1 VQINVALGGTICEE
15 CTCRNR
21 EPDLLP
27 RAPDMRHGVSKLA
40 RLADLDRH
48 AYVGA
53 QMLSST
59 SNKLRALA
67 RMLAPSVL
75 SK

>member
-1 VQINVALGGTICEE
+1 
-15 CTCRNR
+15 
-21 EPDLLP
+21 
-27 RAPDMRHGVSKLA
+27 MRHGVSKLA

-67 RMLAPSVL
+67 RMLAPERAIEV
-75 SK
+75 KE